1 MKLEIGIPN
10 AISVAGTVTW
20 PETVT
25 TIGNVLRAP
34 TTVRTDVETVTT
46 EEAEEENNPDAITAR
61 RRVIWLV
68 TASLVHQC

>member
-1 MKLEIGIPN
+1 MIPN
-10 AISVAGTVTW
+10 AISVAGMVTW
-20 PETVT
+20 PEPVT
-25 TIGNVLRAP
+25 TIGNVLLAP
-34 TTVRTDVETVTT
+34 TTARTDVETVTVTT